1 MSVFTPSEVKYL
13 TSQHIGRVAT
23 VSATGEPHVVPVR
36 FRYNPEL
43 DVIEIGG
50 HNFGKSKKFRD
61 AMRNG
66 KVAIVVDDTTEAR
79 KPRGV
84 EVRGRAEAVMEGGGE
99 IFRGAD
105 PEFIRITPTH
115 IASWG
120 VDSDNFTPISRN
132 VG

>member
-1 MSVFTPSEVKYL
+1 MSVFTPSEVEYL
-13 TSQHIGRVAT
+13 TSQRIGRVAT

-43 DVIEIGG
+43 DLIEIGG

-61 AMRNG
+61 AIRNN
-66 KVAIVVDDTTEAR
+66 KVAIVIDDTTEAR

-84 EVRGRAEAVMEGGGE
+84 EVRGHAEAVMEGGEE

-105 PEFIRITPTH
+105 PEFVRITSTH

-120 VDSDNFTPISRN
+120 IDSDNFTPISRK